1 MHFSYKLHFVVS
13 FSFTICKL
21 LPSWFLQ
28 ILIYTETIAQMLD
41 TSLTNVRIVDDCGNV
56 WDFDLIFGTL
66 PYEHCRI
73 GGHWKRFV
81 EARRLREGVKIRL
94 GALNAGMNECI
105 YLDVVYN

>member
-1 MHFSYKLHFVVS
+1 M
-13 FSFTICKL
+13 CKL

-66 PYEHCRI
+66 PCEHCRI

-94 GALNAGMNECI
+94 GALKAGMNECI